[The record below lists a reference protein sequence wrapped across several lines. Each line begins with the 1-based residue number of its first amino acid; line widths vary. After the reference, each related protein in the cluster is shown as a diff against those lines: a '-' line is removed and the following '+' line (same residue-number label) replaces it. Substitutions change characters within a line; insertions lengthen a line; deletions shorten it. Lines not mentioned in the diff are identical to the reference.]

1 MRHLWIIGVSPAER
15 LASAEADLS
24 VRCHRRL
31 RGPFTGAGRVLAEL
45 VPRIHSRWPELVHE
59 HRFAILTVAP
69 ELVEFTGE
77 VPKTLHMTAP
87 IEERTRYQTG
97 LSRRAA
103 HGVVELLVA
112 YARQRG
118 EGALRLAFDAAHAMD
133 ATDQEF
139 LVILLR
145 RADPALLQVHVG
157 TKEPPLPAALAE
169 ALATYATSLTVHPS
183 AATPA
188 TSSPRSQEVLLRA
201 YIEGNGTSEDPEE
214 LAAWS
219 RADPRH
225 RAELHD
231 AAADALSRSGDLGD
245 RLGTIPFHREHGS
258 DPAGAGVRALEFA
271 ARYCA
276 GQGFIAAAADLAR
289 RGLALLT
296 PDRPREYCLFN
307 AILALSLRGTNPKE
321 AERILNE
328 VRGEYAQPEVHQST
342 SYSLAMLHAMFHAEK
357 NLPLAKAY
365 AQNALAFAGL
375 VGDARE
381 RSFKTSFHRNA
392 LALIE
397 MRLGNP
403 AEALRLVTS
412 AIEIL
417 VEELPEDA
425 YRQHHSVLHHNRAK
439 LYQLLGMFEAAE
451 RDFDDAIALDP
462 YFPEFRYDRGNLAR
476 LRGDDAAAVGDYE
489 AAMALSAPIMEAYYS
504 RGDVR
509 ASTGDVDGAIADFGY
524 ALELEPDHL
533 DARINRAALLFEAGD
548 LDGAAEDVRHGLA
561 ADPRN
566 AHLLC
571 TRGQIAMEREEYELA
586 KISFA
591 EALAMAPE
599 LSAALVNSAVL
610 DYTGHD
616 FDAAVS
622 KLTRALE
629 LAGDDPDLRYN
640 RGVANQAAGRFDAAI
655 EDFEAALKL
664 PEADEAQLRTQIDL
678 CRIGSKRAPAAAAH
692 S

>member
-1 MRHLWIIGVSPAER
+1 MRHLWIIGASPAER
-15 LASAEADLS
+15 RASAEVDFS
-24 VRCHRRL
+24 VSCHRRL
-31 RGPFTGAGRVLAEL
+31 RGPFTGAGSLLSEL

-59 HRFAILTVAP
+59 HRFAILIVAP

-77 VPKTLHMTAP
+77 VPKTLHMAAS

-97 LSRRAA
+97 LARRAA
-103 HGVVELLVA
+103 HSVVELLVA

-118 EGALRLAFDAAHAMD
+118 EGALRLAFDAAHAAD

-139 LVILLR
+139 LAILLR

-157 TKEPPLPAALAE
+157 TKEQPLPEALAE
-169 ALATYATSLTVHPS
+169 ALAKYSTSVTVQPS

-188 TSSPRSQEVLLRA
+188 ESSPRSHDALLRA
-201 YIEGNGTSEDPEE
+201 YIEGHGTSDDPEE

-219 RADPRH
+219 RAAPRH

-231 AAADALSRSGDLGD
+231 AAADALSRRGDLGD
-245 RLGTIPFHREHGS
+245 RLGAIPFHREHGS

-271 ARYCA
+271 AQYCA
-276 GQGFIAAAADLAR
+276 GQGFTVAAVDLAR
-289 RGLALLT
+289 RGLARLT

-307 AILALSLRGTNPKE
+307 AILSLSLRGTDPKE

-328 VRGEYAQPEVHQST
+328 LRGAYAQPEVHRST
-342 SYSLAMLHAMFHAEK
+342 SYSIAMLHAVFHAEK

-365 AQNALAFAGL
+365 TQNALAFAGL
-375 VGDARE
+375 VEDARE
-381 RSFKTSFHRNA
+381 RSFRTSFLRNA

-412 AIEIL
+412 AIELL

-439 LYQLLGMFEAAE
+439 VYQLLGMFDAAA

-489 AAMALSAPIMEAYYS
+489 AAMALSAPILEAYYS

-509 ASTGDVDGAIADFGY
+509 AATGDVDGAIADFGY
-524 ALELEPDHL
+524 VLDLEPDHR

-548 LDGAAEDVRHGLA
+548 LDRAAEDVGHGLA

-571 TRGQIAMEREEYELA
+571 TRGQIAMEREEHDLA
-586 KISFA
+586 RTSFA
-591 EALAMAPE
+591 EALTMAPE

-610 DYTGHD
+610 DYTEND
-616 FDAAVS
+616 FDAAVA
-622 KLTRALE
+622 KLTKALD
-629 LAGDDPDLRYN
+629 LTGDDPDLRYN

-678 CRIGSKRAPAAAAH
+678 CRIGSKRAPAATAR
-692 S
+692 